1 MMSTKPKTLSVED
14 YVKYA
19 RAAQILAV
27 AVGDIASH
35 HKEPDE
41 TNIMGEMF
49 TLNGK
54 TFCRLVAM
62 PCGDGEHVFVVF
74 NIEEEDNWDRETN
87 KTYML
92 ARGWLDAHDIPHFAH
107 CEGDEAEA
115 AE

>member
-1 MMSTKPKTLSVED
+1 MMSKKPQTLSVED

-27 AVGDIASH
+27 AVNNIASH

-41 TNIMGEMF
+41 ENIMGEMF

-62 PCGDGEHVFVVF
+62 PCGDIENVFVVF
-74 NIEEEDNWDRETN
+74 NIEEEDYWDTETT

-92 ARGWLDAHDIPHFAH
+92 ARGWLDAHDIPHFAN
-107 CEGDEAEA
+107 CESDEAEA